1 MKHVPQRTCIACR
14 EQKDR
19 SDLVRIVRKTD
30 GTIELDIKGRED
42 GRGAY
47 ICKNANCMRTAIK
60 KRALNKAY
68 KESVSDQTYDRLL
81 EQFDS
86 YFGNTD
92 ER

>member
-47 ICKNANCMRTAIK
+47 ICKNTDCMRTAVK

>member
-1 MKHVPQRTCIACR
+1 MKHVPQRTCIACKA
-14 EQKDR
+14 QKDR

-30 GTIELDIKGRED
+30 GNVELDVYGREA

-47 ICKNANCMRTAIK
+47 ICKSADCMRTAVK

-68 KESVSDQTYDRLL
+68 KAVVSDQTYARLI
-81 EQFDS
+81 EEFETH
-86 YFGNTD
+86 FGNED